1 MGVDMLG
8 TGLSANA
15 DYAKLE
21 QILRM
26 SLRRDTGSS
35 PSLMR
40 IKKGETFVADKAR
53 ILFKKRYVV
62 SQNHTVISGQNAGVI
77 AFFSP

>member
-26 SLRRDTGSS
+26 SLRKDTGSS
-35 PSLMR
+35 SSLMR
-40 IKKGETFVADKAR
+40 IEKGENFVADKAR
-53 ILFKKRYVV
+53 ILFKKLII
-62 SQNHTVISGQNAGVI
+62 QGE
-77 AFFSP
+77 